1 MMYYAAALQP
11 ATDMSPPIINNNTT
25 ALSWKH
31 CKYCVHP
38 GADIMSKLSNVLI
51 DSVDN
56 DEDNSHVNQIE
67 WCEVTQSIYYY
78 TPPPI
83 GSHNV

>member
-31 CKYCVHP
+31 CKYCVYP
-38 GADIMSKLSNVLI
+38 GADILSKLSNVLI

-56 DEDNSHVNQIE
+56 EDNCVPNDI
-67 WCEVTQSIYYY
+67 
-78 TPPPI
+78 
-83 GSHNV
+83 